1 MAREHEEPGQP
12 STSERYDAQDEEE
25 QRKEQLTRKDS
36 KKERWCNVW
45 KKWEGQDSD
54 WWFASTGIPLL
65 AATLGPLANVSSIA
79 ALVTPW
85 RQQNIINGERI
96 SDFKG
101 VPFGDPRWCYWINVA
116 SLICGFL
123 GNLFLLLNFT
133 QRIRYIIALP
143 VTVVLW
149 YLSSVFLIAITICM
163 NTYEPPIRPEQGYT
177 QGFWY
182 AIAAAAFY
190 TICSMLL
197 MVNML
202 GFFLG
207 HYPENFALSDSQ
219 RTLILQTMAFFIW
232 LGSGA
237 AVFAKLEQ
245 DAGED
250 SWRFADALYFCD
262 VTILTVGFGDLVPTT
277 DVTRGIVFPYS
288 VGGTITLALIVSSL
302 YTAVR
307 ELGDEKI
314 VQKHVDRMRE
324 RVAERTVT
332 NSFDLRHRE
341 REAHHLVRKRKLG
354 IPKISGPSQPR
365 PFRTPMGESVQH
377 TSTMQGV
384 ADALHIGSSKPKIML
399 LKEEKDRFEAMRKI
413 QADSKKFK
421 QWMALFWSITTF
433 SILWCVGAVV
443 FWITEQETQ
452 HLTYFQ
458 SLYFCYVSLLTIG
471 YGDLAPRSNS
481 GRCFFVIWSL
491 IAVPTMT
498 ILVSDLGDT
507 VVANFK
513 KWSDELADFTVL
525 PKAGIWRSFLDK
537 HPWLLRWLQRWTDQR
552 ARKKRLT
559 RGFDISDPRSD
570 DGIVDPSDPQDRESN
585 FNDPEDREAATDI
598 ELTLHP
604 TVPALAAEAEADITS
619 PPSQASLTRRLALS
633 IQKVSLDLKT
643 DDKRYTYEEWVEF
656 TRLIR
661 LTSPERL
668 DRNVD
673 NDNMVSEDEN
683 EEGLVNWDWI
693 GDDSP
698 MVSGISESEWLMKRL
713 LESLVRLE
721 KRKEGARRRSD
732 VEALRAMECG
742 RSVRSR
748 QDSIGGQ

>member
-1 MAREHEEPGQP
+1 
-12 STSERYDAQDEEE
+12 
-25 QRKEQLTRKDS
+25 
-36 KKERWCNVW
+36 
-45 KKWEGQDSD
+45 
-54 WWFASTGIPLL
+54 
-65 AATLGPLANVSSIA
+65 
-79 ALVTPW
+79 
-85 RQQNIINGERI
+85 
-96 SDFKG
+96 
-101 VPFGDPRWCYWINVA
+101 
-116 SLICGFL
+116 
-123 GNLFLLLNFT
+123 
-133 QRIRYIIALP
+133 
-143 VTVVLW
+143 
-149 YLSSVFLIAITICM
+149 M

-190 TICSMLL
+190 TICSMIL

-202 GFFLG
+202 GYFLG

-232 LGSGA
+232 LGGGA

-277 DVTRGIVFPYS
+277 DLTRGIVFPYS
-288 VGGTITLALIVSSL
+288 VGGTIILALIVSSL

-314 VQKHVDRMRE
+314 VQKHADRMRE

-341 REAHHLVRKRKLG
+341 REAHHLIRKRKLG
-354 IPKISGPSQPR
+354 FPRISAPSKPR
-365 PFRTPMGESVQH
+365 PFRTPMGESVQQ
-377 TSTMQGV
+377 TSTIPRV
-384 ADALHIGSSKPKIML
+384 AHAFGIASSKPKIML

-413 QADSKKFK
+413 QADSHKFK
-421 QWMALFWSITTF
+421 RWMALFWSVTTF

-443 FWITEQETQ
+443 FWITEGETQ
-452 HLTYFQ
+452 NLTYFQ

-513 KWSDELADFTVL
+513 RWSDELADFTVL
-525 PKAGIWRSFLDK
+525 PKAGIWRSFLNK
-537 HPWLLRWLQRWTDQR
+537 HPWLLRWLQQWTEYR
-552 ARKKRLT
+552 ARKKRLI
-559 RGFDISDPRSD
+559 RGFGVADPRSED
-570 DGIVDPSDPQDRESN
+570 DTAGSADPQNREDTLI
-585 FNDPEDREAATDI
+585 DPEDREVATDI
-598 ELTLHP
+598 ELARHP
-604 TVPALAAEAEADITS
+604 TVPALAEEAEADATN
-619 PPSQASLTRRLALS
+619 PPTRASLTRRLALS

-643 DDKRYTYEEWVEF
+643 DNKRYTYEEWVEF

-668 DRNVD
+668 DRD
-673 NDNMVSEDEN
+673 LGNDITTFEEEN
-683 EEGLVNWDWI
+683 QEGLVNWDWI

-698 MVSGISESEWLMKRL
+698 MVSGISESDWLMKRL
-713 LESLVRLE
+713 IESLVRLE
-721 KRKEGARRRSD
+721 RRKEVARGNSNF
-732 VEALRAMECG
+732 EAIREMEKGCG
-742 RSVRSR
+742 DINQ
-748 QDSIGGQ
+748 QDDIRN